1 MTIALNPNQ
10 QAILEHAVQHSGGKI
25 AWFPEHIKGGAR
37 AKVLEGLF
45 KRALITPDGDDWV
58 VAAEGYDA
66 LGLPRPG
73 ALPPTITLD
82 DPELEADVASAEAS
96 WQQPAKDRPVRTRA
110 DSKQALVIGLL
121 QRPEG
126 ATIAQIMEATGWQQ
140 HTVRGTLAGTLKKRL
155 GLTITSA
162 KDAGGQRVY
171 RIESASAGTA
181 TATTT
186 ESEAA

>member
-1 MTIALNPNQ
+1 MATTLNPNQ
-10 QAILEHAVQHSGGKI
+10 QAILERAVQDSAGKI

-82 DPELEADVASAEAS
+82 DPELEVDVTKAEAS
-96 WQQPAKDRPVRTRA
+96 WQTPIQHKPVRTRA

-155 GLTITSA
+155 GLTINST
-162 KDAGGQRVY
+162 KETGGQRVY
-171 RIESASAGTA
+171 RIDPASPDG
-181 TATTT
+181 
-186 ESEAA
+186 EAA

>member
-1 MTIALNPNQ
+1 MTTALNPNQ

-96 WQQPAKDRPVRTRA
+96 WQQPAKGKPVRTRA

-126 ATIAQIMEATGWQQ
+126 ATIAQIMEATGWQA
-140 HTVRGTLAGTLKKRL
+140 HSIRGAIAGSLKK
-155 GLTITSA
+155 
-162 KDAGGQRVY
+162 AGGFNVESQKSDGVRTY
-171 RIESASAGTA
+171 RIVEPAV
-181 TATTT
+181 
-186 ESEAA
+186 

>member
-1 MTIALNPNQ
+1 MASTLNPNQ
-10 QAILEHAVQHSGGKI
+10 QAILERAVQDSAGKI
-25 AWFPEHIKGGAR
+25 VWFPEHIKGGAR

-82 DPELEADVASAEAS
+82 DPELEADVAKAEAS
-96 WQQPAKDRPVRTRA
+96 WHAPAKMKTARTRA

-126 ATIAQIMEATGWQQ
+126 ATIAQIMEATCWQQ

-155 GLTITSA
+155 GLTITST
-162 KDAGGQRVY
+162 KETCGQRVY
-171 RIESASAGTA
+171 RIETI
-181 TATTT
+181 
-186 ESEAA
+186 AAEPEVA

>member
-1 MTIALNPNQ
+1 MATTLNPNQ
-10 QAILEHAVQHSGGKI
+10 QVILERAVQDCAGKI
-25 AWFPEHIKGGAR
+25 VWFPEHIKGGAR

-82 DPELEADVASAEAS
+82 DPELEADVAKAEAS
-96 WQQPAKDRPVRTRA
+96 WHAPAKMKTARTRA

-155 GLTITSA
+155 GLTINST
-162 KDAGGQRVY
+162 KETCGQRVY
-171 RIESASAGTA
+171 RIETI
-181 TATTT
+181 
-186 ESEAA
+186 AAEPEVA

>member
-1 MTIALNPNQ
+1 MTISLNPNQ
-10 QAILEHAVQHSGGKI
+10 QAILEHAVQDSGGKI

-45 KRALITPDGDDWV
+45 KRALITPDGDNWV

-66 LGLPRPG
+66 LGMPRPG
-73 ALPPTITLD
+73 TLPPTITLD

-96 WQQPAKDRPVRTRA
+96 WQQPIQDKPVRTRA
-110 DSKQALVIGLL
+110 DSKQALIIGLL
-121 QRPEG
+121 QRHEG

-155 GLTITSA
+155 GLVISSN
-162 KDAGGQRVY
+162 KEAGGQRVY
-171 RIESASAGTA
+171 RIESTVN
-181 TATTT
+181 ATTT

>member
-1 MTIALNPNQ
+1 MTISLNSNQ

-45 KRALITPDGDDWV
+45 KRALITPYGDDWV

-73 ALPPTITLD
+73 TLPPTITLD

-96 WQQPAKDRPVRTRA
+96 WQTSAKDKPVRTRA

-140 HTVRGTLAGTLKKRL
+140 HTCRGTLAGTFKKRL

-162 KDAGGQRVY
+162 KEAGGQRVY
-171 RIESASAGTA
+171 RIESATSVTETA
-181 TATTT
+181 
-186 ESEAA
+186 

>member
-25 AWFPEHIKGGAR
+25 IWFPEHIKGGAR

-45 KRALITPDGDDWV
+45 KRALITPYGDEWI

-66 LGLPRPG
+66 LGLPRPV

-96 WQQPAKDRPVRTRA
+96 WQQHDKDKLVRTRA

-126 ATIAQIMEATGWQQ
+126 ATIAQIMQATGWQQ

-155 GLTITSA
+155 GLTITSI
-162 KDAGGQRVY
+162 KEAGGQRVY
-171 RIESASAGTA
+171 RIESATSVTETA
-181 TATTT
+181 
-186 ESEAA
+186 

>member
-1 MTIALNPNQ
+1 MNARPNLARIDEQ
-10 QAILEHAVQHSGGKI
+10 GQRLADQAFRTLISLCPEIRSASPARQEAVC
-25 AWFPEHIKGGAR
+25 AAMR
-37 AKVLEGLF
+37 AKV
-45 KRALITPDGDDWV
+45 A
-58 VAAEGYDA
+58 
-66 LGLPRPG
+66 
-73 ALPPTITLD
+73 PTITLD

-96 WQQPAKDRPVRTRA
+96 WQQPAKDKPVRTRA

-140 HTVRGTLAGTLKKRL
+140 HTCRGTLAGTLKKRL

-162 KDAGGQRVY
+162 KEAGGQRVY

-181 TATTT
+181 TAIN
-186 ESEAA
+186 SEAA

>member
-10 QAILEHAVQHSGGKI
+10 QAILEHAAQHSGGKI

-45 KRALITPDGDDWV
+45 KRALITPYGDEWI

-66 LGLPRPG
+66 LGLPRPV

-96 WQQPAKDRPVRTRA
+96 WQQHDKDKPVRTRA

-126 ATIAQIMEATGWQQ
+126 ATIAQIMQATGWQQ

-155 GLTITSA
+155 GLTITST
-162 KDAGGQRVY
+162 KEAGGQRVY
-171 RIESASAGTA
+171 RIESATSVTETA
-181 TATTT
+181 
-186 ESEAA
+186 

>member
-1 MTIALNPNQ
+1 M
-10 QAILEHAVQHSGGKI
+10 
-25 AWFPEHIKGGAR
+25 
-37 AKVLEGLF
+37 
-45 KRALITPDGDDWV
+45 

-66 LGLPRPG
+66 LALPRPG

-82 DPELEADVASAEAS
+82 DPDLKAAVESAEAT
-96 WQQPAKDRPVRTRA
+96 WQDPAKQKPARTRA

-155 GLTITSA
+155 GLTINST
-162 KDAGGQRVY
+162 KEAGGQRVY
-171 RIESASAGTA
+171 RIESVAVEPEVA
-181 TATTT
+181 
-186 ESEAA
+186 

>member
-1 MTIALNPNQ
+1 MTTALNPNQ
-10 QAILEHAVQHSGGKI
+10 QAILAHAAQDSGGKI

-58 VAAEGYDA
+58 VAAVGYDA
-66 LGLPRPG
+66 LSLPRPV
-73 ALPPTITLD
+73 ALPPAITLD

-96 WQQPAKDRPVRTRA
+96 WQQPARDKPVRTRA

-155 GLTITSA
+155 GLVISSN
-162 KDAGGQRVY
+162 KEAGGQRVY
-171 RIESASAGTA
+171 RIESTVN
-181 TATTT
+181 ATTT

>member
-1 MTIALNPNQ
+1 MTSALNPNQ
-10 QAILEHAVQHSGGKI
+10 QVILEHAVQHSGGKI
-25 AWFPEHIKGGAR
+25 VWFPEHIKGGAR
-37 AKVLEGLF
+37 AKVLEALF

-58 VAAEGYDA
+58 VAAEGDDA
-66 LGLPRPG
+66 LGRPRPG

-82 DPELEADVASAEAS
+82 DPELEADVATAEAS
-96 WQQPAKDRPVRTRA
+96 WQKAAKDKPVRTRA

-162 KDAGGQRVY
+162 KEASGQRVY
-171 RIESASAGTA
+171 RIEFASAGTA
-181 TATTT
+181 TAIN
-186 ESEAA
+186 SEAA

>member
-1 MTIALNPNQ
+1 MATTLNPNQ
-10 QAILEHAVQHSGGKI
+10 QAILERAVQDSGGKI

-66 LGLPRPG
+66 LSLPRPG

-96 WQQPAKDRPVRTRA
+96 WQTAKNKAPRIRA
-110 DSKQALVIGLL
+110 DSKQALVIALL

-126 ATIAQIMEATGWQQ
+126 ATIAQIMKATQWQQ
-140 HTVRGTLAGTLKKRL
+140 HTVRGTLAGSLKKRL
-155 GLTITSA
+155 GLTITST
-162 KDAGGQRVY
+162 KEVGGPRIY
-171 RIESASAGTA
+171 RIEGNTPNETEA
-181 TATTT
+181 T
-186 ESEAA
+186 

>member
-1 MTIALNPNQ
+1 MASALNSNQ
-10 QAILEHAVQHSGGKI
+10 QAILERAVHDTAGKI
-25 AWFPEHIKGGAR
+25 VWFPEQIKGGAR

-73 ALPPTITLD
+73 TLPPTLTLD
-82 DPELEADVASAEAS
+82 DPTLEAEVAAAEAS
-96 WQQPAKDRPVRTRA
+96 WQKTPEPGPHNKPVRTRA
-110 DSKQALVIGLL
+110 DSKQALVINLL

-162 KDAGGQRVY
+162 KEAGGQRVY
-171 RIESASAGTA
+171 RIAPIAPAE
-181 TATTT
+181 
-186 ESEAA
+186 EAA

>member
-10 QAILEHAVQHSGGKI
+10 QTILEHAAQNSGGKI

-45 KRALITPDGDDWV
+45 KRALITPYGDEWI

-96 WQQPAKDRPVRTRA
+96 WQTAKDKPHRTRP

-162 KDAGGQRVY
+162 KDAGGKRVY
-171 RIESASAGTA
+171 RIESTVNA
-181 TATTT
+181 TAT

>member
-1 MTIALNPNQ
+1 MATTLNPSQ
-10 QAILEHAVQHSGGKI
+10 QAILERAVQNSTGKI

-82 DPELEADVASAEAS
+82 DPELEADVAKAEAS
-96 WQQPAKDRPVRTRA
+96 WHAPAKMKTARTRA

-126 ATIAQIMEATGWQQ
+126 ATIAQITEATGWQQ

-155 GLTITSA
+155 GLTITST
-162 KDAGGQRVY
+162 KETGGQRVY
-171 RIESASAGTA
+171 RIDPVSPDGV
-181 TATTT
+181 
-186 ESEAA
+186 AA

>member
-45 KRALITPDGDDWV
+45 KRAMITPYGDDWI

-73 ALPPTITLD
+73 VLAATNAMD
-82 DPELEADVASAEAS
+82 DPALEADVASAEAS
-96 WQQPAKDRPVRTRA
+96 WQQPPQDKPVRTRA
-110 DSKQALVIGLL
+110 DSKQALVIDLL

-155 GLTITSA
+155 GLTITSS
-162 KDAGGQRVY
+162 KQAGGQRVY
-171 RIESASAGTA
+171 RIESATSITA
-181 TATTT
+181 TA
-186 ESEAA
+186 

>member
-1 MTIALNPNQ
+1 MAITLNPNQ
-10 QAILEHAVQHSGGKI
+10 QAILERAVQDSAGKI

-66 LGLPRPG
+66 LGLSRPS
-73 ALPPTITLD
+73 ALPPTITLN
-82 DPELEADVASAEAS
+82 DPELEADVTKAEAS
-96 WQQPAKDRPVRTRA
+96 WQTPSQHKPVRTRT

-155 GLTITSA
+155 GLTINSSKET
-162 KDAGGQRVY
+162 GGQRVY
-171 RIESASAGTA
+171 RIDAVSTDGEVV
-181 TATTT
+181 
-186 ESEAA
+186 

>member
-25 AWFPEHIKGGAR
+25 IWFPEHIKGGAR

-45 KRALITPDGDDWV
+45 KRALITPYGDEWI

-66 LGLPRPG
+66 LGLPRPV

-96 WQQPAKDRPVRTRA
+96 WQQHDKDKPVRTRA

-126 ATIAQIMEATGWQQ
+126 ATIAQIMQATGWQQ

-155 GLTITSA
+155 GLTITST
-162 KDAGGQRVY
+162 KEAGGQRVY
-171 RIESASAGTA
+171 RIESATSVMETA
-181 TATTT
+181 
-186 ESEAA
+186 

>member
-1 MTIALNPNQ
+1 MTISLNPNQ
-10 QAILEHAVQHSGGKI
+10 QAILEHAVQDSGGKI

-82 DPELEADVASAEAS
+82 DPELESAVATAEAS
-96 WQQPAKDRPVRTRA
+96 WQPAKDKSPRTRA
-110 DSKQALVIGLL
+110 DSKQALVIALL
-121 QRPEG
+121 QRTEG
-126 ATIAQIMEATGWQQ
+126 ATISQIMAATQWQQ

-155 GLTITSA
+155 GLTITST
-162 KDAGGQRVY
+162 KEVGGQRVY
-171 RIESASAGTA
+171 RIETTPTNETEAS
-181 TATTT
+181 
-186 ESEAA
+186 

>member
-1 MTIALNPNQ
+1 MATTLNPSQ
-10 QAILEHAVQHSGGKI
+10 QAILERAVQNSTGKI

-66 LGLPRPG
+66 LGLPRLG

-82 DPELEADVASAEAS
+82 DPELEADVAKAEAS
-96 WQQPAKDRPVRTRA
+96 WHAPAKMKTARTRA

-126 ATIAQIMEATGWQQ
+126 ATIAQITEATGWQQ

-155 GLTITSA
+155 GLTITST
-162 KDAGGQRVY
+162 KETGGQRVY
-171 RIESASAGTA
+171 RIDPVSPDGV
-181 TATTT
+181 
-186 ESEAA
+186 AA

>member
-1 MTIALNPNQ
+1 MATTLNPNQ
-10 QAILEHAVQHSGGKI
+10 QVILERAVQDCAGKI
-25 AWFPEHIKGGAR
+25 VWFPEHIKGGAR

-66 LGLPRPG
+66 LGLHRPG

-82 DPELEADVASAEAS
+82 DPELEADVAKAEAS
-96 WQQPAKDRPVRTRA
+96 WRAPAKMKTARTRA

-140 HTVRGTLAGTLKKRL
+140 HTVRGTLAGTLKKRQ
-155 GLTITSA
+155 GLTITST
-162 KDAGGQRVY
+162 KETGGQRVY
-171 RIESASAGTA
+171 RIDPVSPDGESA
-181 TATTT
+181 
-186 ESEAA
+186 

>member
-25 AWFPEHIKGGAR
+25 IWFPEHIKGGAR

-45 KRALITPDGDDWV
+45 KRALITPYGDEWI
-58 VAAEGYDA
+58 VAAEDYDA
-66 LGLPRPG
+66 LGLPRPV

-96 WQQPAKDRPVRTRA
+96 WQQHDKDKPVRTRA

-126 ATIAQIMEATGWQQ
+126 ATIAQIMQATGWQQ

-155 GLTITSA
+155 GLTITST
-162 KDAGGQRVY
+162 KEAGGQRVY
-171 RIESASAGTA
+171 RIESATSVTETA
-181 TATTT
+181 
-186 ESEAA
+186 

>member
-1 MTIALNPNQ
+1 MATTLNSNQ
-10 QAILEHAVQHSGGKI
+10 QAILQRAVQESGGKI

-96 WQQPAKDRPVRTRA
+96 WQSAKDKSPRIRA
-110 DSKQALVIGLL
+110 DSKQALVIALL

-126 ATIAQIMEATGWQQ
+126 ATIAQIMEATSWQQ
-140 HTVRGTLAGTLKKRL
+140 HTVRGTLAGSLKKRL
-155 GLTITSA
+155 GLTITSS
-162 KDAGGQRVY
+162 KEAGGQRVY
-171 RIESASAGTA
+171 RIEDSPAAPSAPKG
-181 TATTT
+181 
-186 ESEAA
+186 EAS

>member
-1 MTIALNPNQ
+1 MTTTLNPNQ
-10 QAILEHAVQHSGGKI
+10 QVILEHAVQHSGGKI

-82 DPELEADVASAEAS
+82 DPELEADVAKAEAS
-96 WQQPAKDRPVRTRA
+96 WHAQAKMKTARTRA

-126 ATIAQIMEATGWQQ
+126 ATIAQITEATGWQQ
-140 HTVRGTLAGTLKKRL
+140 HYADVLVMPTNVGNPAYVAEIAAL
-155 GLTITSA
+155 GSA
-162 KDAGGQRVY
+162 
-171 RIESASAGTA
+171 
-181 TATTT
+181 
-186 ESEAA
+186 

>member
-66 LGLPRPG
+66 LGIPRPDGNRKGIGQFEANLDRIIANAEG
-73 ALPPTITLD
+73 APAAVS
-82 DPELEADVASAEAS
+82 DPELEAAVTAAEAT
-96 WQQPAKDRPVRTRA
+96 WVKPRTR
-110 DSKQALVIGLL
+110 DNSKQAEVIRML

-126 ATIAQIMEATGWQQ
+126 ATIGQICTATGWQA
-140 HTVRGTLAGTLKKRL
+140 HTVRGTFAGAFKKKL
-155 GLTITSA
+155 GLNIVSD
-162 KDAGGQRVY
+162 KPQGGERIY
-171 RIESASAGTA
+171 RIA
-181 TATTT
+181 
-186 ESEAA
+186 

>member
-1 MTIALNPNQ
+1 MATTLNPNQ
-10 QAILEHAVQHSGGKI
+10 QAILERAVQDNAGKI
-25 AWFPEHIKGGAR
+25 VWFPEHIKGGAR

-66 LGLPRPG
+66 LDFPRPS

-82 DPELEADVASAEAS
+82 DLELEADVAKAEAS
-96 WQQPAKDRPVRTRA
+96 WHAPAKMKTARTRP

-140 HTVRGTLAGTLKKRL
+140 HTCRGTLAGTLKKRL
-155 GLTITSA
+155 GLTINSSKET
-162 KDAGGQRVY
+162 GGQRVY
-171 RIESASAGTA
+171 RIDPVSPDGESA
-181 TATTT
+181 
-186 ESEAA
+186 

>member
-1 MTIALNPNQ
+1 MATALTPHQ
-10 QAILEHAVQHSGGKI
+10 QAILARAVQDSAGKI
-25 AWFPEHIKGGAR
+25 VWFPEHIKGGAR

-45 KRALITPDGDDWV
+45 KRALITPVGDDWV
-58 VAAEGYDA
+58 VAAEGYEA
-66 LGLPRPG
+66 LDLPRPG

-96 WQQPAKDRPVRTRA
+96 LQQPAKGKPVRTRA

-162 KDAGGQRVY
+162 KDAGGKRVY
-171 RIESASAGTA
+171 RIESTVNA
-181 TATTT
+181 TAT

>member
-1 MTIALNPNQ
+1 MTTAPNPNQ
-10 QAILEHAVQHSGGKI
+10 QAILERAVRDSKGKI

-37 AKVLEGLF
+37 AKVLESMF

-82 DPELEADVASAEAS
+82 DPEFESAVVTAEAS
-96 WQQPAKDRPVRTRA
+96 WQPPKDKAPRTRA
-110 DSKQALVIGLL
+110 DSKQALVIALL

-140 HTVRGTLAGTLKKRL
+140 HTCRGTLAGSLKKRL
-155 GLTITSA
+155 GLVISSS
-162 KDAGGQRVY
+162 KQAGGQRVY
-171 RIESASAGTA
+171 RIEA
-181 TATTT
+181 TAPSPET
-186 ESEAA
+186 EGT

>member
-25 AWFPEHIKGGAR
+25 IWFPEHIKGGAR

-45 KRALITPDGDDWV
+45 KRALITPYGDEWI

-66 LGLPRPG
+66 LGLPRPV

-96 WQQPAKDRPVRTRA
+96 WQQHDKDKLVRTRA

-155 GLTITSA
+155 GLTITST
-162 KDAGGQRVY
+162 KEAGGQRVY
-171 RIESASAGTA
+171 RIESATSVTETA
-181 TATTT
+181 
-186 ESEAA
+186 